1 MTQST
6 AASQEQSIS
15 STSLLARR
23 PLVSYFVLAYVL
35 AWVLW
40 LPLVLSKGGGI
51 GLIPFTT
58 SADVTSLLPSLIIIV
73 GSLAPALAAI
83 LMSASVGGWAAV
95 KQLLRRMVQVRA
107 GMQWYGVALFVPLV
121 ASFVPALVF
130 VGSAEFLRVFSLQ
143 GVVSLLGYVIATLI
157 GMVLGSPIGEE
168 PGWRG
173 FALPRLQQR
182 YGALLASLILG
193 PLWALWH
200 LPLFF
205 TGWGAVYQSIGV
217 PLGILLFVLFVISG
231 TIFMTWLFNNTHG
244 SLFLAILAHSA
255 LDSTVVFFLP
265 LFSQIAQAIA
275 DPAAAGATA
284 NLSVQLTTTMTW
296 VVIAALVIGLTRGR
310 LSYKRPI
317 AHEAQISP
325 EQPQ

>member
-1 MTQST
+1 M
-6 AASQEQSIS
+6 
-15 STSLLARR
+15 
-23 PLVSYFVLAYVL
+23 LAYVL

-58 SADVTSLLPSLIIIV
+58 SADVTSLLPSLIIIL

-83 LMSASVGGWAAV
+83 IMSASVGGWAAV
-95 KQLLRRMVQVRA
+95 RQLLRRMVQVRA
-107 GMQWYGVALFVPLV
+107 GMQWYVVALFVPLV

-130 VGSAEFLRVFSLQ
+130 VGSTVFLRVFSLQ
-143 GVVSLLGYVIATLI
+143 GVVSLLGYVIFTFI
-157 GMVLGSPIGEE
+157 GLVLGSPIGEE

-182 YGALLASLILG
+182 YGAVQASLILG

-205 TGWGAVYQSIGV
+205 TGWGVVYQSSGV
-217 PLGILLFVLFVISG
+217 LLGILLFVLVVICY
-231 TIFMTWLFNNTHG
+231 TIFMTWLFNHTRG

-255 LDSTVVFFLP
+255 IDSMVVFFLP
-265 LFSQIAQAIA
+265 LFSQIAQAVA
-275 DPAAAGATA
+275 DPVAAGAIA
-284 NLSVQLTTTMTW
+284 NRSTLLTMTITW
-296 VVIAALVIGLTRGR
+296 AVIAALVIGLTKGR
-310 LSYKRPI
+310 LSYKRPM
-317 AHEAQISP
+317 ANEVQIP
-325 EQPQ
+325 LEQPQQPEQG